1 MAGEVVWGGLTEG
14 ARLLAQGQPVD
25 PRSLFLTSANA
36 HKLAARLSRLRGA
49 AMKLGQL
56 LSMQDDDLLPPA
68 FAEALAILRASADSM
83 PRAQLKRV
91 LGREYGK
98 GWESRFSAFDFEP
111 AAAASIGQV
120 HRARTRDG
128 RDVALK
134 IQYPGVARSVDSDVD
149 NVVALLRM
157 FRMFPSDFDVAALAA
172 EAKRQLRQEADYL
185 VEARFLSRYGALV
198 AHDPGLRVPRV
209 YADMTTRHIIA
220 MDYLEGIRL
229 DEWIRTNAPQTKRDA
244 VGKLI
249 EQLLFRELF
258 EFRLMQSDPN
268 PANYLYDLSGR
279 RLILLDFGSVVEFSR
294 KLVASYASISR
305 AVMNDDRPAVQR
317 AALDMGYLA
326 SNDLDTYAE
335 SVVDLIMLV
344 CEPLRHQGRYDF
356 QGSNLAARARALGFD
371 IGMRHGYL
379 RPPPPETLF
388 LHRKL
393 VGSFLLCARLGARV
407 NVRALI
413 LPYLRNV

>member
-1 MAGEVVWGGLTEG
+1 
-14 ARLLAQGQPVD
+14 
-25 PRSLFLTSANA
+25 
-36 HKLAARLSRLRGA
+36 
-49 AMKLGQL
+49 
-56 LSMQDDDLLPPA
+56 
-68 FAEALAILRASADSM
+68 
-83 PRAQLKRV
+83 
-91 LGREYGK
+91 
-98 GWESRFSAFDFEP
+98 
-111 AAAASIGQV
+111 
-120 HRARTRDG
+120 
-128 RDVALK
+128 
-134 IQYPGVARSVDSDVD
+134 
-149 NVVALLRM
+149 
-157 FRMFPSDFDVAALAA
+157 
-172 EAKRQLRQEADYL
+172 
-185 VEARFLSRYGALV
+185 
-198 AHDPGLRVPRV
+198 
-209 YADMTTRHIIA
+209 
-220 MDYLEGIRL
+220 
-229 DEWIRTNAPQTKRDA
+229 
-244 VGKLI
+244 
-249 EQLLFRELF
+249 
-258 EFRLMQSDPN
+258 
-268 PANYLYDLSGR
+268 
-279 RLILLDFGSVVEFSR
+279 VEFSR